1 MSGNIRKLDKCSLL
15 PTLRTASGTDTLGVI
30 NNSLIEL
37 KVYSKNEVKYDTDN
51 LETNQ
56 RKHGFES

>member
-1 MSGNIRKLDKCSLL
+1 MSNLNIKNVFKVPMSGNIRKLDKCSLL

-37 KVYSKNEVKYDTDN
+37 KVYSKRGGQV
-51 LETNQ
+51 
-56 RKHGFES
+56 